1 MTTEPISSSGLRPM
15 RSMNRIAT
23 KVVTTLV
30 SEVIT
35 VTIKLSVVLKPTACQ
50 RTLE

>member
-1 MTTEPISSSGLRPM
+1 M

-23 KVVTTLV
+23 NVVTTLV
-30 SEVIT
+30 TEVMT
-35 VTIKLSVVLKPTACQ
+35 VTIRLSVVLKPTACH